1 MFLSLRKTA
10 IILKVSHSSVS
21 RWLKNVNKKQ
31 YYRKPSLSSEH
42 VVCTIKSALIADP
55 FVSTRKIVSIV
66 KDVCNV
72 DVSKELVRTAINK
85 IGYTRKKAKFYSAP
99 KRLEE
104 QTQVFKERRKH
115 FLAEGR
121 PFFSLD
127 ETSFGRN
134 CKESKGYSPR
144 GQTLSIKRKQP
155 RMTIISSLVVV
166 SNDSIIKHQ
175 ELQGSFNTQTFCLFL
190 ESLNLP
196 QKSVILLDNVR
207 FYHSLPAKKIAIE
220 KTWELL
226 FVPPYSPWYN
236 PIEGVFSIIKRDF
249 YKHNDI
255 AKAFASVKSSHCK
268 LFSKKLSLY
277 KKLMIIS

>member
-55 FVSTRKIVSIV
+55 FVSTRNIVSIV
-66 KDVCNV
+66 RDVCNV

-127 ETSFGRN
+127 ETSFG
-134 CKESKGYSPR
+134 
-144 GQTLSIKRKQP
+144 
-155 RMTIISSLVVV
+155 
-166 SNDSIIKHQ
+166 
-175 ELQGSFNTQTFCLFL
+175 
-190 ESLNLP
+190 
-196 QKSVILLDNVR
+196 
-207 FYHSLPAKKIAIE
+207 
-220 KTWELL
+220 
-226 FVPPYSPWYN
+226 
-236 PIEGVFSIIKRDF
+236 
-249 YKHNDI
+249 
-255 AKAFASVKSSHCK
+255 
-268 LFSKKLSLY
+268 
-277 KKLMIIS
+277 